1 MSKKIFSCKD
11 ATGISPLN
19 SSSSCPIL
27 LTLSLISLQATMIRN
42 RLLATLRS
50 EGKDVK
56 DVPPNWVYLNST
68 LPLLSTSF
76 YQMFTSS
83 FRARS
88 ASEIMKEKVE
98 LLNKTES
105 EYIRRLKSSKKSA
118 VILTGST
125 GTLGCYL
132 LQELVKDLDVGT
144 VYAVNRPSSESG
156 LERQRSAL
164 IKRGI
169 DPDILSSDRVV
180 MVDADLA
187 LPDFGITKDLFE
199 QASLSTLN

>member
-1 MSKKIFSCKD
+1 
-11 ATGISPLN
+11 
-19 SSSSCPIL
+19 
-27 LTLSLISLQATMIRN
+27 MIRN

-56 DVPPNWVYLNST
+56 DVPANWVYLNST
-68 LPLLSTSF
+68 LPLLSASF
-76 YQMFTSS
+76 YQIFTSS
-83 FRARS
+83 FQARS
-88 ASEIMKEKVE
+88 ASEIMKEKVD

-105 EYIRRLKSSKKSA
+105 EYIRRLKSSKKA
-118 VILTGST
+118 VVILTGST

-132 LQELVKDLDVGT
+132 LQKLVKDLDVST
-144 VYAVNRPSSESG
+144 IYAVNRPSSETG

-199 QASLSTLN
+199 QASLPTLNEFRMPRQENKY